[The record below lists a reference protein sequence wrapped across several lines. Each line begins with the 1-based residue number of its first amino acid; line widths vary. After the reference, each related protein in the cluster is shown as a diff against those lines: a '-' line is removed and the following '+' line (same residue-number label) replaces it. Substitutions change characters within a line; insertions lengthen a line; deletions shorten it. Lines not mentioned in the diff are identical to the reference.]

1 MMLAKVEPVTDK
13 PKAFMEDSMKRKRD
27 VLEKE
32 IFDIRYELDCRS
44 TLHASLASE
53 LTTGIEARRSE
64 INRFGGWGQGSV
76 FEPRINI
83 IEREIFEFKRELR
96 SEELNFW
103 RDVSRLKESLRKV
116 LKEYW
121 QIQGREEFL
130 DKYLCKINYFGGD

>member
-1 MMLAKVEPVTDK
+1 MMLADELATDK
-13 PKAFMEDSMKRKRD
+13 PKVFMEDSMKRKRD

-32 IFDIRYELDCRS
+32 IQDIKSELDCRS
-44 TLHASLASE
+44 LLHASLNNE
-53 LTTGIEARRSE
+53 LAAGIETRQFE

-83 IEREIFEFKRELR
+83 IEREIFEVKRELR

-121 QIQGREEFL
+121 QMQSREEFL
-130 DKYLCKINYFGGD
+130 DKYLNKINYFGGD